1 MTINLSSYKQIAT
14 GMFVRIDVPDYQV
27 LRFSDYYQSQTIN
40 GEIYQPLGQLLAIT
54 DTTSSIRA
62 TQGNM
67 SISISGIPNSSI
79 AEVLSIK
86 LKGSPIQVWRV
97 FFDAATG
104 TQLAISGNPAGRFQG
119 IVSNFSLEEEID
131 MMSRTQSNKILM
143 TCSSAVDVLNN
154 KVSGRRTNER
164 DEKSLYSTDKSFD
177 RVVALRN
184 SNFNFGAP

>member
-1 MTINLSSYKQIAT
+1 MINLSPYKQIAT

-27 LRFSDYYQSQTIN
+27 LRFSDYYQAQVIN
-40 GEIYQPLGQLLAIT
+40 GETYQPLGQLLGIT

-67 SISISGIPNSSI
+67 SLSISGIPNSSI

-86 LKGSPIQVWRV
+86 LKGSAVQVWRV

-104 TQLAISGNPAGRFQG
+104 TQLAIAGNPAGRFQG
-119 IVSNFSLEEEID
+119 IVSNYSLEEEID
-131 MMSRTQSNKILM
+131 MMSRTQTNKILM
-143 TCSSAVDVLNN
+143 TCSSTVDVLNN
-154 KVSGRRTNER
+154 KISGRRTNER
-164 DEKSLYSTDKSFD
+164 DEKSLYATDKSFD

>member
-1 MTINLSSYKQIAT
+1 MSIDLSSYGQVAT
-14 GMFVRIDVPDYQV
+14 GMFVRIDVPDYEV
-27 LRFSDYYQSQTIN
+27 LHFSDYYLPQVIN
-40 GEIYQPLGQLLAIT
+40 GETYQPLGQLLGIT

-67 SISISGIPNSSI
+67 SISISGIPNSAL

-86 LKGSPIQVWRV
+86 LKGSRVQVWRV

-104 TQLAISGNPAGRFQG
+104 AQLAIPGNPAGRFQG
-119 IVSNFSLEEEID
+119 IVSNFSLEED
-131 MMSRTQSNKILM
+131 LDVAAATQTNKILM
-143 TCSSAVDVLNN
+143 TCSSTVDVLNN
-154 KVSGRRTNER
+154 KISGRRTNER
-164 DEKSLYSTDKSFD
+164 DQKALYPLDKSFD